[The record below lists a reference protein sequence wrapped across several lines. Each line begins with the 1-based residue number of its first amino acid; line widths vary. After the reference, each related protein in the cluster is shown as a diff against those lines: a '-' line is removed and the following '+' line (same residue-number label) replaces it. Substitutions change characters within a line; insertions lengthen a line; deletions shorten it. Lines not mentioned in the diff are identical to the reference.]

1 MKVGTILLTI
11 DNKYIDEDGN
21 LPIRPEF
28 DKELLTTLVK
38 GRSVSLA
45 GFNMLPPSIRREI
58 NPRANEVAIT
68 IKELAE
74 CDLLIVSRSPGT
86 CKLGKIFRLD
96 KFKQFGSG
104 NPEIWF
110 KI

>member
-1 MKVGTILLTI
+1 MRVGTILLDQVNNYI
-11 DNKYIDEDGN
+11 DNCGD
-21 LPIRPEF
+21 LPIRPDF
-28 DKELLTTLVK
+28 DKELLTTLVR

-58 NPRANEVAIT
+58 NPRANTIAIT

-74 CDLLIVSRSPGT
+74 CDLLIVSRSPIL
-86 CKLGKIFRLD
+86 CEEGKKFRLD
-96 KFKQFGSG
+96 KFKKFGDG
-104 NPEIWF
+104 NPEIWI

>member
-1 MKVGTILLTI
+1 MKVGTILLDQVNNYI
-11 DNKYIDEDGN
+11 DNCGN
-21 LPIRPEF
+21 LPIRPDF
-28 DKELLTTLVK
+28 DKELLTTLVR

-58 NPRANEVAIT
+58 NPRADIVAIT
-68 IKELAE
+68 IKELDA
-74 CDLLIVSRSPGT
+74 CDVLIVSRSPIMYET
-86 CKLGKIFRLD
+86 GKKFRLD

-104 NPEIWF
+104 NPEIWI